1 MKNRMIKSG
10 IVIML
15 AASMLLTGC
24 GGSSTSEGSTDGAHE
39 TKAEAAQEENA
50 ATGVTIEEQVLID
63 ENGVTVT
70 ATGLKAKPM
79 MEYVSYYVE
88 ITVKNETDKMVGI
101 YCDGSTVNG
110 YNCYA
115 GSKPLEGDCFGPGET
130 EGQLYLTGTA
140 FRIGQF
146 DKIGEITLSDVRV
159 SEQELKTMEDLDGQT
174 VEYYEEKDGQY
185 ENPMCKVDRIEI
197 KTSEYDNV
205 EIGAIPEGEVLF
217 EGDGVTVVA
226 VKSDYEKAQGEL
238 IYLKNDTD
246 DVVYTDVNN
255 FSVNGIKNEEPLIP
269 MTTPTLMVK
278 PNSVEIGY
286 FGNDEADQAY
296 LKDIGVEEV
305 EEISCTINVYYY
317 FSPTNITDIEYN
329 YTAE

>member
-24 GGSSTSEGSTDGAHE
+24 GGSSTSEGSTDGAQE
-39 TKAEAAQEENA
+39 TKEEAAQEENA

-159 SEQELKTMEDLDGQT
+159 SEQELKTM
-174 VEYYEEKDGQY
+174 
-185 ENPMCKVDRIEI
+185 
-197 KTSEYDNV
+197 
-205 EIGAIPEGEVLF
+205 
-217 EGDGVTVVA
+217 
-226 VKSDYEKAQGEL
+226 
-238 IYLKNDTD
+238 
-246 DVVYTDVNN
+246 
-255 FSVNGIKNEEPLIP
+255 
-269 MTTPTLMVK
+269 
-278 PNSVEIGY
+278 
-286 FGNDEADQAY
+286 
-296 LKDIGVEEV
+296 
-305 EEISCTINVYYY
+305 
-317 FSPTNITDIEYN
+317 
-329 YTAE
+329 